1 MLRGSVLNLAPTRPG
16 SHPTVGEHFARL
28 AEALARVPLA
38 AVERAV
44 DLLLE
49 AQQAGRR
56 VYVMGNGG
64 SAATATHL
72 ACDLTKTA
80 HVPGCR
86 ALRAFALADNPAIL
100 TAWANDTAYERIFA
114 AQLAALAEPGDV
126 AIAVSASGSS
136 ANVVAGLHAARA
148 GGLRT
153 IGLLG
158 FDGGLALDLVDLAIH
173 VPCDDYGLVEDVHQA
188 IGHAVAGA
196 LRRALSGSAPA

>member
-1 MLRGSVLNLAPTRPG
+1 VA
-16 SHPTVGEHFARL
+16 EYFERL
-28 AEALARVPLA
+28 AEVLTRVPLES
-38 AVERAV
+38 VERAV
-44 DLLLE
+44 DVLLQ
-49 AQQAGRR
+49 AQADGRR

-64 SAATATHL
+64 SATTASHL
-72 ACDLTKTA
+72 VCDLTKTA
-80 HVPGCR
+80 HVPGRR

-114 AQLAALAEPGDV
+114 EQLAALADPGDV

-158 FDGGLALDLVDLAIH
+158 FDGGLARDLVDVAIH
-173 VPCDDYGLVEDVHQA
+173 VPCHDFGLVEDAHLA
-188 IGHAVAGA
+188 IGHAVATALQRSLGA
-196 LRRALSGSAPA
+196 PLPA